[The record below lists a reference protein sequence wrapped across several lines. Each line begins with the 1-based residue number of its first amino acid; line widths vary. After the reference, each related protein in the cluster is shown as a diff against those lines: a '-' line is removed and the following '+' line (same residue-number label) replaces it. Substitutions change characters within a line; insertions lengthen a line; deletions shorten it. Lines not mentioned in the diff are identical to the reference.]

1 MKCGEERTEASSA
14 SQHKHQHRQRT
25 AQTTMRIRKKNEN
38 DENASKQIGGMAMD
52 GKWKNKKNH
61 NVLKYDENIL

>member
-1 MKCGEERTEASSA
+1 MKCGKERTKASSV
-14 SQHKHQHRQRT
+14 SQHKQQQST
-25 AQTTMRIRKKNEN
+25 ATRTTMRIRKKNEN
-38 DENASKQIGGMAMD
+38 DENASKQIGGMAMV

>member
-1 MKCGEERTEASSA
+1 MKCGKERTKASSA
-14 SQHKHQHRQRT
+14 SQPKQQQST
-25 AQTTMRIRKKNEN
+25 ATRTTMRIRRKNEN